1 MKPVHLSWLL
11 ALTASLPSIA
21 VAAPL
26 AKPSAFAICSAC
38 HQVTAGARSTVGP
51 NLWGVGG
58 RKAGSLPGFAYS
70 PAMKAV
76 PFKWDQAKLVAFLK
90 NPKAVVPG
98 TRMAFV
104 GISDPARATEV
115 ANYLLS
121 LK

>member
-1 MKPVHLSWLL
+1 MKPIHLSWLL
-11 ALTASLPSIA
+11 ALTVSMPSIG

-26 AKPSAFAICSAC
+26 AKPPTFAMCGAC
-38 HQVTAGARSTVGP
+38 HQVTPGARSTIGP

-58 RKAGSLPGFAYS
+58 RKAGSLAGFSYS
-70 PAMKAV
+70 PAMTAAS
-76 PFKWDQAKLVAFLK
+76 FKWDRAKLVAFLK

-104 GISDPARATEV
+104 GISDPARATEI

>member
-11 ALTASLPSIA
+11 ALTVSTPSIG

-26 AKPSAFAICSAC
+26 AKPPAFAICGAC
-38 HQVTAGARSTVGP
+38 HQAAPDARSTIGP

-70 PAMKAV
+70 PAMKAAGI
-76 PFKWDQAKLVAFLK
+76 KWDRAKLVAFLK